1 MKLKHKTTG
10 ELIHATQATKSGP
23 HDVPGGGSMYL
34 DEGDYLVRRA
44 DGSHE
49 GYQES
54 HPFWADYRPVKI
66 VRIVRVDD
74 NGTRTFR
81 IERLTRKGWVVKG
94 EGATLAEA
102 RAARASAESGEEPT
116 ETVVEVT
123 EDGVKV

>member
-1 MKLKHKTTG
+1 MKLRHRTTS
-10 ELIHATQATKSGP
+10 ELITATQATRSGA
-23 HDVPGGGSMYL
+23 HEYPGGAMHL
-34 DEGDYLVRRA
+34 DEGDWLVKRA
-44 DGSHE
+44 DGTHE

-54 HPFWADYRPVKI
+54 HPFWQDYRPVKI

-102 RAARASAESGEEPT
+102 RAARASAESGEEHT

>member
-1 MKLKHKTTG
+1 MKYRHRTTN
-10 ELIHATQATKSGP
+10 ELIVATQATRSGA
-23 HDVPGGGSMYL
+23 HEYPGGAMHL
-34 DEGDYLVRRA
+34 DEGDWLVRRA
-44 DGSHE
+44 DGTHE

-54 HPFWADYRPVKI
+54 HPFWQDYRPVKI

-102 RAARASAESGEEPT
+102 RAARASAESGEEHT